1 MVVVLL
7 DNLGEKYSLFVYR
20 IVASRDEVPEFDKV
34 VIMLYEEDRLLK
46 SDKHN
51 IAIAA
56 IKKDK
61 ALGNNNSKGNNRG
74 GSNSRGGRGGRN
86 NSNINI
92 GGNRYLKNPKS
103 TNYKGEGDLPKYEKY
118 ELNAKGNLKKHWL
131 YNY

>member
-46 SDKHN
+46 SDKYN
-51 IAIAA
+51 ITIAA
-56 IKKDK
+56 AKKDK
-61 ALGNNNSKGNNRG
+61 ALGNNNGKGNNRG

-86 NSNINI
+86 NSNTNI
-92 GGNRYLKNPKS
+92 DSNRYLKNPKS
-103 TNYKGEGDLPKYEKY
+103 TNYKGEGDLPKCKKY
-118 ELNAKGNLKKHWL
+118 KSNTKGNLK
-131 YNY
+131 NY